1 MMKNK
6 FLVILFVLAGAGLF
20 LAFQPPTPGVENPK
34 AKNERILH
42 NVGLLLEQGHYSP
55 KKIDDDFS
63 KDVFKVFLKNLDEDK
78 SIFLQ
83 SDIDAFKPYEAV
95 IDDEIHGNKKIESF
109 YAISDVYTKR
119 LKEVSELLEGL
130 LAKPFDFKLDESVT
144 LDGDKLEYPTTE
156 AERKEV
162 WRKRLKYIALTKYV
176 DMLDAKE
183 KNKGKS
189 QLNTK
194 PLLPEIAVS
203 NNNDKTT
210 ISWMNNY
217 KAPISYII
225 VQQAPDSNKNFRS
238 IASIK
243 NPNEAENAFVVPTT
257 YAGAASMYRVLVVFQ
272 EGKYFITNSWKAENQ
287 DDEATMERK
296 AREQTK
302 KQINRYFTTLN
313 NHNTN
318 DELFSGFVNAITN
331 TMDPH
336 TDYFAPIDQR
346 FFAESMSGTF
356 FGIGAQLKEEESK
369 IKIASLVTGGPAWK
383 SGDVQPGD
391 EIIKIG
397 EGKKEPVD
405 VTGYAVSDAVKL
417 IRGAEKGTEVRLTMR
432 KVDGSI
438 KVISLLRDEIKT
450 DDTFAK
456 SAIINGEKKIG
467 YIYLPVFYM
476 DFDNPAGA
484 RCSQDVAKEIEK
496 LKAEKVEGIIMDL
509 RGNGGGSLPEVVKMA
524 GLFIE
529 EGPICQ
535 VKGRDEK
542 PYIWRDR
549 DKAVQYS
556 GPLTV
561 LVDENSASASEIFA
575 AAIQDYK
582 RGIILGSSSTYG
594 KGTVQ
599 RSIPLNPEGG
609 DLTDSKKSEDLGT
622 VKMTMQKFYRING
635 GATQLRGVTPDVI
648 IPDRYEFSK
657 NREKDNPSALGW
669 DEIAKSEFT
678 PLANTYSEE
687 VVLQNATANLN
698 ANKNIKQLESNLELI
713 EKYNDREYALNLDKF
728 RAEQNRLKALYKSL
742 DSLTKLTK
750 ELDVKTPQAD
760 LAKVNADK
768 EKTEKNK
775 AFINRIKSDMYI
787 EEALKVMNTMISQ
800 TNLAAQKN

>member
-1 MMKNK
+1 MKNK

-20 LAFQPPTPGVENPK
+20 LAFQPHSINTDNPK
-34 AKNERILH
+34 AKNERILR

-55 KKIDDDFS
+55 KEIDDNFS
-63 KDVFKVFLKNLDEDK
+63 KEVLKVFLKTLDDDK

-83 SDIDAFKPYEAV
+83 SDIDGFKNYETV
-95 IDDEIHGNKKIESF
+95 IDDEIHATKKIESF

-119 LKEVSELLEGL
+119 LKEVSELLDGL
-130 LAKPFDFKLDESVT
+130 LAKPFDFNVDESVV
-144 LDGDKLEYPTTE
+144 LDGDKLEYPKTE

-183 KNKGKS
+183 KNKGKATV
-189 QLNTK
+189 NAK
-194 PLLPEIAVS
+194 PLLPEIAV
-203 NNNDKTT
+203 NDINDKTT
-210 ISWMNNY
+210 ISWTNNY
-217 KAPISYII
+217 KTIISYII
-225 VQQAPDSNKNFRS
+225 IQQSPDSNKNFRS

-243 NPNEAENAFVVPTT
+243 NPNEAENAYVVPV
-257 YAGAASMYRVLVVFQ
+257 AYRGTGSLYRAIVVFQ
-272 EGKYFITNSWKAENQ
+272 QGKYFVTNSFKAETQ
-287 DDEATMERK
+287 DDETTMERK

-302 KQINRYFTTLN
+302 KQIGRYFTTLK

-318 DELFSGFVNAITN
+318 DELFSEFVNAITN

-369 IKIASLVTGGPAWK
+369 IKISSLVTGGPAWK
-383 SGDVQPGD
+383 SGDLQPGD

-405 VTGYAVSDAVKL
+405 VTGYSVSDAVKL
-417 IRGAEKGTEVRLTMR
+417 IRGEKKGTEVRLTLR

-496 LKAEKVEGIIMDL
+496 LKAENVEGIIMDL

-542 PYIWRDR
+542 PYVWRDR

-582 RGIILGSSSTYG
+582 RGIIVGSSSTYG

-609 DLTDSKKSEDLGT
+609 DDKKVEDLGT

-657 NREKDNPSALGW
+657 SREKDNPSALGW
-669 DEIAKSEFT
+669 DEIAKSDYV
-678 PLANTYSEE
+678 PLSNTYSEE
-687 VVLQNATANLN
+687 VVVQNATTNVTTN
-698 ANKNIKQLESNLELI
+698 TNFKQLEQNLELI
-713 EKYNDREYALNLDKF
+713 EKYNDKQYSLNLNKF
-728 RAEQNRLKALYKSL
+728 REEQNRLKALYKSL
-742 DSLTKLTK
+742 DSLTKLPK
-750 ELDVKTPQAD
+750 ELDVKNTQAD
-760 LAKVNADK
+760 LSKVTADK
-768 EKTEKNK
+768 EKIEKNK
-775 AFINRIKSDMYI
+775 FFIDRIKSDMYI